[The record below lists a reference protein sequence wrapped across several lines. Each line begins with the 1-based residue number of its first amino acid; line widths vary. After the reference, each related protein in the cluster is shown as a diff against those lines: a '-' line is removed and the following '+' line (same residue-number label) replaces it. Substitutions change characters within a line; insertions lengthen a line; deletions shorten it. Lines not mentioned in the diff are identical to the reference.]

1 MGSGTSDGQARD
13 DVDEQYDRLRRMMDG
28 WLSENLDPF
37 VKVRA
42 ALMAPR
48 SLLFVGKAEMALR
61 LLRHLAEDMLP
72 ATPNHRHL
80 YIVLANMAY
89 CHNALGDQ
97 TGDQNHYLEA
107 IKLIKRIRRIQRI
120 REEAEDKERAYDSW
134 HAVDL
139 AYSYMRL
146 GDEDQMR
153 KALHEAAEFTP
164 DFEELIPW
172 FSNLHPDLREAL
184 EAAHRDAR
192 PGGEE
197 DL

>member
-1 MGSGTSDGQARD
+1 MPTGTSDAQARD
-13 DVDEQYDRLRRMMDG
+13 DIDEQYDRLRRMADG
-28 WLSENLDPF
+28 WLSENIDPF

-48 SLLFVGKAEMALR
+48 SLLFVGQAEFALR

-72 ATPNHRHL
+72 ATPNYDHL

-97 TGDQNHYLEA
+97 TGDEEHYREA
-107 IKLIKRIRRIQRI
+107 IKLIQRIRRIQRA
-120 REEAEDKERAYDSW
+120 REEAEKSDRAYDSW

-139 AYSYMRL
+139 AYAYMRL
-146 GDEDQMR
+146 GDDDRMER
-153 KALHEAAEFTP
+153 ALHEAAEFTP
-164 DFEELIPW
+164 DFEDLIPW
-172 FSNLHPDLREAL
+172 FTKLHPELEDAL
-184 EAAHRDAR
+184 QAALAEAR
-192 PGGEE
+192 PKRDD